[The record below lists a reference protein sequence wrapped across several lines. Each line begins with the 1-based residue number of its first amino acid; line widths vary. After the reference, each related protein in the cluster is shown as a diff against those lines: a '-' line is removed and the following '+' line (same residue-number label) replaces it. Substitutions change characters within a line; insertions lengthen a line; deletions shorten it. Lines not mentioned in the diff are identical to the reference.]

1 LRVKAQLL
9 ERLQRVNVADGAT
22 HFPKDDAEG
31 SGGPSN
37 NGAEVFVLFL
47 CSTRLGF

>member
-22 HFPKDDAEG
+22 HFPKDGTETPR
-31 SGGPSN
+31 GGYLRPRMDMFFAIRK
-37 NGAEVFVLFL
+37 G
-47 CSTRLGF
+47 